1 MNEVIFD
8 RKLLL
13 KNRKRYSI
21 KNSQYSFLY
30 KHCADKL
37 YEDIT
42 SLPQKYINILELQAY
57 NKYLSELFKTNN
69 SQVNYIRSND
79 DVVCDEEYLAFKSD
93 SFDMVISNLNLH
105 FINHIPQ
112 FLNQVKQILKTNGM
126 VIMSFFGEDN
136 LPELAQAIYLSENEL
151 YGGIS
156 SRMIPT
162 IDIKTAG
169 QLFVKSGFRNVIA
182 DIDEISLEFEDVMK
196 LLYSLKFMSLGNV
209 LMSRSRKFFSKKLL
223 EKTCENY
230 KKFHCLEN
238 GNILAT
244 FKIITVIA
252 QK

>member
-1 MNEVIFD
+1 MNDVIFD

-13 KNRKRYSI
+13 KNRQRYSL
-21 KNSQYSFLY
+21 KNSQYNFLHQ
-30 KHCADKL
+30 HCADKL

-42 SLPQKYINILELQAY
+42 SLPQKYINILELQAFS
-57 NKYLSELFKTNN
+57 KYLYELFTTNN
-69 SQVNYIRSND
+69 NQVNYIRSND
-79 DVVCDEEYLAFKSD
+79 DIVCDEEYLAFKSD
-93 SFDMVISNLNLH
+93 SFEMIISNLNLH

-112 FLNQVKQILKTNGM
+112 FLNQVKQILRTNGM
-126 VIMSFFGEDN
+126 AIMSFFGEDN

-169 QLFVKSGFRNVIA
+169 QLFVKSGFKNVIA
-182 DIDEISLEFEDVMK
+182 DIDEISLEFEDVMQ
-196 LLYSLKFMSLGNV
+196 LLYTLKFMSLGNV

-230 KKFHCLEN
+230 KKFHSHKN